1 MTEPFDLYADAFTV
15 TINPWGANVSYQL
28 HEPHPAQQTITQP
41 TRLGTIRMSI
51 EHLKAMTFMFRRQI
65 LLHEQGFGVKIPV
78 PIQVLNQLGIAP
90 DDWEAFWREQGG

>member
-28 HEPHPAQQTITQP
+28 HEPHPTQQTISQP
-41 TRLGTIRMSI
+41 ARLGTIRMSI
-51 EHLKAMTFMFRRQI
+51 EHLKAMTFMIRRQI
-65 LLHEQGFGVKIPV
+65 LQHEQGLGVKIQV

-90 DDWEAFWREQGG
+90 EDWEAFWQEQGG